1 MGSLSFV
8 MYFSKFII
16 HQSVLYVILFFQKT
30 CKVVL
35 LLKRASNWFSAFLP
49 DTNHSTLYPANFAES
64 ICIFAYCN
72 TLFFANI
79 HVKLYVLPL

>member
-30 CKVVL
+30 CKVVYIYEI
-35 LLKRASNWFSAFLP
+35 KKKYKYYINKK
-49 DTNHSTLYPANFAES
+49 
-64 ICIFAYCN
+64 
-72 TLFFANI
+72 
-79 HVKLYVLPL
+79 VKKNML